1 MPGGHRG
8 DVEVVSSPASDGAS
22 HERMVGARNRWK
34 CYLALAVFRFTVRII
49 LILLHSHS
57 HSTLPM
63 HFDGWAEMLND
74 CRLRLRSTITQLD
87 I

>member
-22 HERMVGARNRWK
+22 HERMVGARNRWNI
-34 CYLALAVFRFTVRII
+34 VFGFTVRII

-74 CRLRLRSTITQLD
+74 CRLRLRLTVTQLD